1 MPYREIAQDW
11 PIRKIPGPRGGAWEM
26 CLATD
31 GSKHQDG
38 SLLDARDS
46 EELSM
51 SRYRQVGLSSAWRRC
66 GRPIGPTPAVEAPAG
81 LAFFQK
87 LPPCLEAIEACASSH
102 HWSRELQALRHTVR
116 LMPAACVKP
125 HVKQP

>member
-51 SRYRQVGLSSAWRRC
+51 SRYRQVGLSRSCILPETA
-66 GRPIGPTPAVEAPAG
+66 AVPGGYRSVRLIAPLVPRAAG
-81 LAFFQK
+81 VG
-87 LPPCLEAIEACASSH
+87 
-102 HWSRELQALRHTVR
+102 HTVR
-116 LMPAACVKP
+116 LMWLCEAPRQAAVADISELR
-125 HVKQP
+125 